1 MNQNCCGNS
10 DRAFSEIFK
19 SLTENVPFVFIVLIV
34 FAFICFV
41 LFIGYFVTIQN
52 SKRLES
58 RRQLVED
65 KKLQ

>member
-19 SLTENVPFVFIVLIV
+19 TFTDLPLVIIALIV
-34 FAFICFV
+34 FVLICFV
-41 LFIGYFVTIQN
+41 FFIGYFVSVQN
-52 SKRLES
+52 DKRLERKRS
-58 RRQLVED
+58 LVED